1 MSKALDSVLNVRE
14 EFWDIPYLMGR
25 YGVSRSTLTGT
36 FFAYGI
42 PKEKVGTK
50 YLFLSTEVVLWEITC
65 RYVPFGRK
73 DRIVLPACIVLP
85 AFKEYSGRLIDEIR
99 ESKKKKNSD
108 ESRKLVEEGMYYG
121 VDLYSE
127 MIKKIELLALFI
139 LTIAL
144 MLWAWR

>member
-73 DRIVLPACIVLP
+73 GRIVLPA
-85 AFKEYSGRLIDEIR
+85 FSEYSEALHEEIR
-99 ESKKKKNSD
+99 QAKKNKD
-108 ESRKLVEEGMYYG
+108 REKVEQLREEGRAHGIRCNGDWINMAIG
-121 VDLYSE
+121 VLCGL
-127 MIKKIELLALFI
+127 II
-139 LTIAL
+139 LTIL
-144 MLWAWR
+144 LEI

>member
-73 DRIVLPACIVLP
+73 DRIVLPAF
-85 AFKEYSGRLIDEIR
+85 AEYSEKLYEEIR
-99 ESKKKKNSD
+99 QAKKNKD
-108 ESRKLVEEGMYYG
+108 RAKVEQLREEGRAYG
-121 VDLYSE
+121 IPCNGDWINVAIGVLCGL
-127 MIKKIELLALFI
+127 II
-139 LTIAL
+139 LTIL
-144 MLWAWR
+144 LEV

>member
-50 YLFLSTEVVLWEITC
+50 YLFLSTEVVLWEIT
-65 RYVPFGRK
+65 RGYVPFGRK
-73 DRIVLPACIVLP
+73 DRIVLPAFAV
-85 AFKEYSGRLIDEIR
+85 
-99 ESKKKKNSD
+99 
-108 ESRKLVEEGMYYG
+108 
-121 VDLYSE
+121 YSE
-127 MIKKIELLALFI
+127 KLYEEILRAKAEKDLTKVEQLRAEGQHYGIKSTGNWINSSWVNVAIGVLCALVLIAVLLEI
-139 LTIAL
+139 
-144 MLWAWR
+144 

>member
-42 PKEKVGTK
+42 PREKVGTK
-50 YLFLSTEVVLWEITC
+50 YLFLSTEVVLWEITR

-73 DRIVLPACIVLP
+73 DRIVLPA
-85 AFKEYSGRLIDEIR
+85 FTEYSEKLYEEIWQAKTKKDWAKVEQLRAEGQQYGIRSTGNWINSSWVNVAIGILCGLI
-99 ESKKKKNSD
+99 
-108 ESRKLVEEGMYYG
+108 
-121 VDLYSE
+121 
-127 MIKKIELLALFI
+127 I
-139 LTIAL
+139 LTIL
-144 MLWAWR
+144 LEI

>member
-50 YLFLSTEVVLWEITC
+50 YLFLSTEVVLWEITR

-73 DRIVLPACIVLP
+73 DRIVLPAFV
-85 AFKEYSGRLIDEIR
+85 EYSEKLYEEIR
-99 ESKKKKNSD
+99 QAKKNKNRAKV
-108 ESRKLVEEGMYYG
+108 EQLREEGRAYG
-121 VDLYSE
+121 IRCDGDWINVAIGVLCALVL
-127 MIKKIELLALFI
+127 IAVLLEI
-139 LTIAL
+139 
-144 MLWAWR
+144 

>member
-73 DRIVLPACIVLP
+73 GRIVLPAF
-85 AFKEYSGRLIDEIR
+85 AEYSEKLYEEILRAKAEKDLSKVEQLRAEGQHYGIKSTGNWINSSWVNAAIGVLCALVLIAVLLEI
-99 ESKKKKNSD
+99 
-108 ESRKLVEEGMYYG
+108 
-121 VDLYSE
+121 
-127 MIKKIELLALFI
+127 
-139 LTIAL
+139 
-144 MLWAWR
+144 

>member
-50 YLFLSTEVVLWEITC
+50 YLFLSTEVVLWEIT
-65 RYVPFGRK
+65 RGYVPFGRK
-73 DRIVLPACIVLP
+73 DRIVLPAF
-85 AFKEYSGRLIDEIR
+85 AEYSEKLYAKLYKGRKQTVKRAADN
-99 ESKKKKNSD
+99 K
-108 ESRKLVEEGMYYG
+108 
-121 VDLYSE
+121 
-127 MIKKIELLALFI
+127 
-139 LTIAL
+139 
-144 MLWAWR
+144 

>member
-1 MSKALDSVLNVRE
+1 MSKALDSVLNVKE

-50 YLFLSTEVVLWEITC
+50 YLFLSTEVVLWEITR

-73 DRIVLPACIVLP
+73 GRIVLPA
-85 AFKEYSGRLIDEIR
+85 FEEYSEKLYEEILQAKAKKDLAKVEQLRAEGQHYGIKSTGYWINSSWVNVAIGILCGLI
-99 ESKKKKNSD
+99 
-108 ESRKLVEEGMYYG
+108 
-121 VDLYSE
+121 
-127 MIKKIELLALFI
+127 I
-139 LTIAL
+139 LTIL
-144 MLWAWR
+144 LEI